1 MPLESMVFVQKRSS
15 QELQQ
20 QGDKV
25 IRIFTTNALAPLFF
39 LPFSACVLCFYL
51 QCVLLF
57 LCSLSPLYPSVC
69 SVSCTLAFLFPSVCM
84 YSSSCF
90 QVFVSTLVFLF
101 PSVYVPFSSSVLIQK
116 ENSLFFFFFC
126 LISFLKVQIPIRR

>member
-15 QELQQ
+15 EELQQ

-84 YSSSCF
+84 YSSSFF

-101 PSVYVPFSSSVLIQK
+101 PSVLCTFLFFCPDLERELTI
-116 ENSLFFFFFC
+116 FFFF
-126 LISFLKVQIPIRR
+126 LSD

>member
-1 MPLESMVFVQKRSS
+1 MPLKSMVFVQKRSS

-101 PSVYVPFSSSVLIQK
+101 PSVLWTFLFFCPDLERELTI
-116 ENSLFFFFFC
+116 FFFFVF
-126 LISFLKVQIPIRR
+126 FV